1 MYGFINFS
9 VKIMLKGIERPETLN
24 ISLANS
30 INEGEKMEEN
40 QEVCF
45 GLFKG
50 MELKGFSCASGVFR
64 KTDPSVADYIQVAT
78 GIYRVYFK
86 T

>member
-1 MYGFINFS
+1 M
-9 VKIMLKGIERPETLN
+9 T
-24 ISLANS
+24 
-30 INEGEKMEEN
+30 EN

-50 MELKGFSCASGVFR
+50 MELKGFSCASGVFL
-64 KTDPSVADYIQVAT
+64 KTDPRVADYIQVAT

-86 T
+86 S